1 MASATA
7 TDTTE
12 KRNVVGTL
20 TISDGPK
27 KLVDRVETLRFVF
40 HNFRGV
46 KQERGDCV
54 TTTPL
59 EAFGYLWRLEFFP
72 KGYDRF

>member
-12 KRNVVGTL
+12 KQNVVGTL
-20 TISDGPK
+20 TIGDGAK
-27 KLVDRVETLRFVF
+27 TLVDRVETLRFVF
-40 HNFRGV
+40 HNFKGM

-54 TTTPL
+54 TTPPL

-72 KGYDRF
+72 KGYHRF